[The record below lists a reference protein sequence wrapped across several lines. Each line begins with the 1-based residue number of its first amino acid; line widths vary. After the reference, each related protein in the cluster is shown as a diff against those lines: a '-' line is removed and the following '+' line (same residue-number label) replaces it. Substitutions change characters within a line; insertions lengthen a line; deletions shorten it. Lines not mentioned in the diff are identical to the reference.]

1 MNLNRTMRFGL
12 LFALFI
18 FALACRTTELIAQA
32 RPTPTNTRPR
42 ATSTRPRATRT
53 QAVVQAEVVA
63 STNTPA
69 PANPTQPNP
78 QAAHPTNTVR
88 PVSNPPAPHPATPR
102 PTNTPQPPPTANP
115 YPYQVQESRCGPN
128 VRTYI
133 EGYVYDNGT
142 PKNDVLVRISQGPD
156 GGPDPN
162 DDFKTGSDPRKGYFF
177 QNIDVNAPHG
187 GTWYLWVIDPA
198 TQQRISAIA
207 IVKTDAQRVEDNGNS
222 AGSCQSATIKFSNDT
237 RPAVKTPLPT
247 STTNPNGGPTPTP
260 TKDTGNDS

>member
-1 MNLNRTMRFGL
+1 MFLGL
-12 LFALFI
+12 LFTAFLFVM
-18 FALACRTTELIAQA
+18 ACRTTELIAQA
-32 RPTPTNTRPR
+32 RPTPVNTRPR
-42 ATSTRPRATRT
+42 ATNTRPRATRT

-69 PANPTQPNP
+69 PPKPATSP
-78 QAAHPTNTVR
+78 QQAHPTNTVR
-88 PVSNPPAPHPATPR
+88 PVSNPPPAHPPTAR
-102 PTNTPQPPPTANP
+102 PTNTPAPPPTTNP

-133 EGYVYDNGT
+133 EGYVYENGT

-177 QNIDVNAPHG
+177 QNIDVNAPHE

-222 AGSCQSATIKFSNDT
+222 AGSCQSATINFSNQGT
-237 RPAVKTPLPT
+237 RPIPKTPIPSPT
-247 STTNPNGGPTPTP
+247 NNPNGAPTPTP
-260 TKDTGNDS
+260 TQDIGNDS